1 MFLSRIRGG
10 RRGAAVLLALAL
22 CLSLLSTGALADD
35 TLQTPGPSIED
46 ELINPPKPSSIS
58 PHANPPE
65 WAEAWN
71 RANNPPVTLSYGTP
85 EKAGMMPEYIDQ
97 MDAAVQSGIT
107 AGRFPGA
114 VVIVVKDGMVVKH
127 QAYGYALQYKNLTEK
142 LPQDQWLAMR
152 PDTIFDMASVSKLFT
167 STAAMQLV
175 ERGLINL
182 DDPVAN
188 YIPAFAAN
196 GKEAVTIRQLLTHTS
211 GFPAWLPLYS
221 SYPTPE
227 ARVQAVYDAALVNP
241 PGSTYLYS
249 DLNMITMGRVVES
262 VSGLPLDQFVARNIT
277 EPLGMKDTGYNP
289 PASELQRIAATEY
302 QPWTGRGIVWGTVH
316 DENAYSLNGVAGHAG
331 VFSTAYDLA
340 ILAQTFLNGG
350 RYGQARILQPE
361 TVREMLTNMIPQF
374 PGDDHG
380 LGWELN
386 QMWYEESLASG
397 VTAGHTGYT
406 GTSIVVN
413 PLNNTTV
420 ILLTNRVHP
429 SRNKGSINAWRQ
441 SVADLAARAIPV
453 RPATSQSA
461 WYSGLGNR
469 LNNTL
474 TLPVTLGPDGR
485 LSFRTWYHT
494 EDGWDWGYVEVSTDN
509 GLTWSRPSG
518 TLTRAGRE
526 EGNGGALTGTT
537 GGLWVNAEYDL
548 SAFEGQ
554 ALLRFRY
561 RTDSSYHG
569 RGWYV
574 DNVEIKDAQ
583 GVSFK
588 DGGQPD
594 VSGWVANGWTLSG
607 N

>member
-1 MFLSRIRGG
+1 MTFAKMRSP
-10 RRGAAVLLALAL
+10 RRLGAMLLVLAL
-22 CLSLLSTGALADD
+22 CLGLLATGAAAADPAG
-35 TLQTPGPSIED
+35 PGPSIED
-46 ELINPPKPSSIS
+46 ELLSPPKPSSIS

-71 RANNPPVTLSYGTP
+71 RANNPPLTLSYGTP
-85 EKAGMMPEYIDQ
+85 EKVGMLPEYIDQ
-97 MDAAVQSGIT
+97 IDAAVESGIT
-107 AGRFPGA
+107 ADKYPGA
-114 VVIVVKDGMVVKH
+114 VVIVVKDGVIVKH
-127 QAYGYALQYKNLTEK
+127 QAYGYALQYQNLTEK
-142 LPQDQWLAMR
+142 LPEDQWIAMQ
-152 PDTIFDMASVSKLFT
+152 PNTIFDMASVSKLFT

-182 DDPVAN
+182 DDPVAR
-188 YIPAFAAN
+188 YIPAFATG

-221 SYPTPE
+221 AYPTPE
-227 ARVQAVYDAALVNP
+227 ARIQAVYDATLINP

-249 DLNMITMGRVVES
+249 DLNMITMGKVVET
-262 VSGLPLDQFVARNIT
+262 VSGLPLDQFVAENIT
-277 EPLGMKDTGYNP
+277 GPLGMKDTGYNP
-289 PASELQRIAATEY
+289 PASELQRTAATEY

-350 RYGQARILQPE
+350 RYGQAQILKPE
-361 TVREMLTNMIPQF
+361 TVREMLTNMVPQF

-386 QMWYEESLASG
+386 QMWYEEALASG

-429 SRNKGSINAWRQ
+429 SRNKGTINPWRRY
-441 SVADLAARAIPV
+441 VADLAARSIPE
-453 RPATSQSA
+453 RPATGQSA
-461 WYSGLGNR
+461 WFSGMTDRSNS
-469 LNNTL
+469 TL
-474 TLPVTLGPDGR
+474 SLPVTLGEGSR

-494 EDGWDWGYVEVSTDN
+494 EDGFDLGYVEVSTDN

-518 TLTRAGRE
+518 TLSRAGRE
-526 EGNGGALTGTT
+526 ESSDGVLTGTT
-537 GGLWVNAEYDL
+537 GGLWVDADYDL
-548 SAFEGQ
+548 SGFQGPAI
-554 ALLRFRY
+554 LRFRY
-561 RTDSSYHG
+561 RTDSYYHG

-574 DNVEIKDAQ
+574 DSVEIKDAH

-588 DGGQPD
+588 DGGRSD
-594 VSGWVANGWTLSG
+594 VGDWVAAGWSLSS